1 MRTIALL
8 TDFGTKDNYVGVMK
22 GVILN
27 INPKVNLVDITHEIS
42 PQNVWEAGFL
52 LYKSFKFFPK
62 NTIFL
67 VVVDPGVGSK
77 RKALA
82 IKTKNYY
89 FVGPDNGVLSLAVK
103 EDGLRKA
110 VSLENKK
117 YFLREV
123 SSTFWGRDVFSPVS
137 AYLSKGISIDKLGRV
152 CNKIKE
158 LKIPSPQIKGSILSG
173 RVIYIDRFGNLI
185 TNINLKDFKDFTK
198 NKEFIFKIKS
208 KNITKFYPYYQK
220 AKSDELFLC
229 EGSFGY
235 LEVSLKNKSASS
247 FLKAKIKDK
256 VKLLLKKYARS

>member
-8 TDFGTKDNYVGVMK
+8 TDFGVKDNFVGAMK

-27 INPKVNLVDITHEIS
+27 INPKVNLVDITHEVS

-52 LYKSFKFFPK
+52 LYKSFNFFPK

-110 VSLENKK
+110 VSLENKR
-117 YFLREV
+117 YFLKEV
-123 SSTFWGRDVFSPVS
+123 SFTFWGRDVFSPVS
-137 AYLSKGISIDKLGRV
+137 AYLSKGISIDKFGRV
-152 CNKIKE
+152 CERIKE

-173 RVIYIDRFGNLI
+173 EVIYIDRFGNLI
-185 TNINLKDFKDFTK
+185 TNISLKDFKDFTK

-208 KNITKFYPYYQK
+208 KNIDKFYPYYQK
-220 AKSDELFLC
+220 AKIDELFLC
-229 EGSFGY
+229 GGSFGY
-235 LEVSLKNKSASS
+235 LEVSLKNKSAKS
-247 FLKAKIKDK
+247 FLKAKAKDK